1 MKPGQDKIYY
11 VTAESEAA
19 GRSSPHLEVF
29 RRKEVEVLVLSDRVD
44 EWMLSFLNEFDG
56 KQLVSVARGDLDLGS
71 LQDPEEKAR
80 VEATALEFK
89 DLVEQFKAALGDK
102 VKDVRVTD
110 RLTDSPSCLVSD
122 EGEMSGT
129 LQRLL
134 KQAGQKAPESRP
146 ILEINP
152 AHPLVARMKGET
164 QDTQAWASL
173 LFDQAQLAEGAQLED
188 PAGFVKRLNGM
199 LMSLSRA

>member
-1 MKPGQDKIYY
+1 
-11 VTAESEAA
+11 
-19 GRSSPHLEVF
+19 
-29 RRKEVEVLVLSDRVD
+29 
-44 EWMLSFLNEFDG
+44 
-56 KQLVSVARGDLDLGS
+56 
-71 LQDPEEKAR
+71 
-80 VEATALEFK
+80 
-89 DLVEQFKAALGDK
+89 
-102 VKDVRVTD
+102 
-110 RLTDSPSCLVSD
+110 VSD